1 MMSTNAQIKLIHAEA
16 RRIGMDEENRR
27 LLMERETG
35 KDSSK
40 DMTEAEAQ
48 TVILALRKLA
58 GTRLGNRKRSQT
70 VSGKFAGILRA
81 MWLNAYNLGVIRNR
95 DDKAL
100 IAFAKRQT
108 GYDHTQ
114 FLTDGTAAGKVID
127 ALKAMMARDAG
138 VNWSQ
143 TGEKLSSAQS
153 RTEFN
158 KRRVLAAQLRILGR
172 VESSHIPPEKL
183 NAEIARLGVLV
194 REKQKAA

>member
-58 GTRLGNRKRSQT
+58 GTRPGNRKRSQT

>member
-48 TVILALRKLA
+48 KVILALRKLA

-138 VNWSQ
+138 VNWCQ

>member
-58 GTRLGNRKRSQT
+58 GTRPGNRKRSQT

-138 VNWSQ
+138 VNWCQ

>member
-48 TVILALRKLA
+48 KVILALRKLA
-58 GTRLGNRKRSQT
+58 GTTPGNRKRSQT

>member
-1 MMSTNAQIKLIHAEA
+1 
-16 RRIGMDEENRR
+16 
-27 LLMERETG
+27 
-35 KDSSK
+35 
-40 DMTEAEAQ
+40 
-48 TVILALRKLA
+48 
-58 GTRLGNRKRSQT
+58 
-70 VSGKFAGILRA
+70 GILRA

-138 VNWSQ
+138 VTWCQ